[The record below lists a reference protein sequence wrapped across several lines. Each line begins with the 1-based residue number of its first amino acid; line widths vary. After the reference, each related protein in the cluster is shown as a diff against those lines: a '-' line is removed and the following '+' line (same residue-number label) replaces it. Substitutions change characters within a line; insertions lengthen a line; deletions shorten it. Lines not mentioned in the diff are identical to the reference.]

1 METKYNQTHNVVI
14 GYLVWLLGFLGAHR
28 FYYGK
33 PVSGTV
39 YFFTL
44 GLLFV
49 GWIVDLFLIPSMNR
63 NADVKYVDGYI
74 DYNVSWL
81 LLTYGGFFGLHRIYI
96 GKWTTGVI
104 YMLTGG
110 LFLIGYIYDFWTL
123 NEQISQ
129 IHSNE
134 MKK

>member
-1 METKYNQTHNVVI
+1 METNYNQPHNVVI